1 MVQHSEP
8 RTSGRI
14 DMSTINDRA
23 VREKASL
30 ALCTNLALGD
40 MAHGEDM
47 QWFVEYALTAT
58 NTGQKSPLE
67 GEKVAT
73 ISSTFSEATK
83 LPEAAGWKAVTIK
96 EMNSLKDLGVYSL
109 VPKSTIPP

>member
-1 MVQHSEP
+1 
-8 RTSGRI
+8 
-14 DMSTINDRA
+14 
-23 VREKASL
+23 
-30 ALCTNLALGD
+30 

>member
-1 MVQHSEP
+1 
-8 RTSGRI
+8 
-14 DMSTINDRA
+14 MSTINDRA
-23 VREKASL
+23 LRETASL
-30 ALCTNLALGD
+30 ALYTQVALGD
-40 MAHGEDM
+40 VTHSEDT
-47 QWFVEYALTAT
+47 QSIVEYALTAT